1 MSTSRWPVLAYGL
14 MGLPLAMVALPVY
27 VQVPQYYSEVLGLPL
42 ATTGLVLFAARII
55 DTVQDP
61 WLGRYSDSLLR
72 KGALGTMLVLAS
84 IGLALLFAA
93 LWLAP
98 VRHPA
103 LLAGWLALALAGIY
117 TLHSFLNITYLAWGA
132 RLSQQP
138 RCLMRASALREAF
151 GLAGVVI
158 ASTLPISLVEQES
171 DPQQAMAWYALMFA
185 GLLGLGLVTWL
196 RFAPR
201 VIRASAVAHENS
213 WRQIVTQPGLLRLL
227 IPYFLNSFS
236 VAVPA
241 TLALFFINDHLGA
254 SSLAGVFLGSY
265 FVAGAATLPLW
276 TRYAARQGPV
286 AAWRAGMLL
295 ATAGFVGAGFLETG
309 DTVLY
314 WIICMMAGAA
324 LGADLAMPPVILA
337 RLIPQSH
344 DPAAYYGLWS
354 LLGKCA
360 LAFSGLTLPVLALFG
375 YQPGNDLSDTSALV
389 MMYAALPCVCKLLAW
404 FSLRRFS
411 LSTVSS

>member
-1 MSTSRWPVLAYGL
+1 MSTLHWPVLAYGL

-27 VQVPQYYSEVLGLPL
+27 LQVPQYYSEVLGLPL

-61 WLGRYSDSLLR
+61 WLGRYADTLFR
-72 KGALGTMLVLAS
+72 KGALSTVLVLAS
-84 IGLALLFAA
+84 IGLAILFAA

-98 VRHPA
+98 VRHSIV
-103 LLAGWLALALAGIY
+103 LAGWLALTLAGIY

-132 RLSQQP
+132 RISQQP
-138 RCLMRASALREAF
+138 SVLMSASALREAF
-151 GLAGVVI
+151 GLVGVVI
-158 ASTLPISLVEQES
+158 ASTLPISLVEQS
-171 DPQQAMAWYALMFA
+171 DPQQAMTWYAVMFA
-185 GLLGLGLVTWL
+185 GLLGLGLIMWL
-196 RFAPR
+196 HFAPR
-201 VIRASAVAHENS
+201 MARASAAVMHENS

-227 IPYFLNSFS
+227 VPYFLNSFS

-254 SSLAGVFLGSY
+254 SRLAGVFLGSY

-276 TRYAARQGPV
+276 TRYAARRGPV
-286 AAWRAGMLL
+286 VAWRMGMLL
-295 ATAGFVGAGFLETG
+295 ASAGFVGASFLETG
-309 DTVLY
+309 DTVSY
-314 WIICMMAGAA
+314 WIICLMAGAA

-337 RLIPQSH
+337 RLIPASH
-344 DPAAYYGLWS
+344 DPAAYYGVWS

-389 MMYAALPCVCKLLAW
+389 MMYAALPCVCKILAW
-404 FSLRRFS
+404 LSLRQFS
-411 LSTVSS
+411 VPSVSS